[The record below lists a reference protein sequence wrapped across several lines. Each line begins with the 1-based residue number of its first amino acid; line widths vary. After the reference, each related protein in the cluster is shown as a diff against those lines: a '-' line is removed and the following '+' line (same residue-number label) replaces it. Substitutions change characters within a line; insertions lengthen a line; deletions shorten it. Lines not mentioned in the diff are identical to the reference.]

1 MVTKHRIPAPDR
13 VPKQMAPTFSA
24 TIITILHANNNAVYM
39 HAMTKAYDKRGWGEA
54 HTGTATTTAPHH
66 HAYVHTPPGLCIDHY
81 VLHTVQSSQ
90 LSSSPADYLDR

>member
-54 HTGTATTTAPHH
+54 HTGTATTSYIMHMYIHH
-66 HAYVHTPPGLCIDHY
+66 PALITTTY
-81 VLHTVQSSQ
+81 TVQSSQ